1 MMMEINHS
9 FAKFYLIFLG
19 FCHEFVRKLSVDPE
33 MNRRTIAA
41 MIFIKLHAATK
52 SRVFYETRFQSAS

>member
-1 MMMEINHS
+1 MTMEINHS

-41 MIFIKLHAATK
+41 IVFIKLHAATK
-52 SRVFYETRFQSAS
+52 KPCFL